1 MLLHFLFCRLSLRR
15 KITPFHW
22 NNQQMC
28 KQSVIPLQFQELHD
42 CTAPQ
47 QGCEWEEDVLL
58 PPPVHSH
65 PHPEGALDSCMNHS
79 MNLNELFDTMCFF
92 INGSLS
98 WVVVCIKQ
106 LHPTPKK
113 KKKNGWDVLLQ
124 AGLKLLGDLLDS
136 PPPTVTSTSRPG
148 PDRERWPVH
157 DGDLHPKH
165 GPGEVHVRGRH
176 PRAVHPRGPGRR
188 VEGDLGEAG
197 PHLLALDSALSAA
210 RPWND
215 RDPEQAKGTGLQMVR
230 WLNEREMKCIMIIMM
245 IMNEFAVLEDAL
257 GKTPRVMYFFAW
269 N

>member
-1 MLLHFLFCRLSLRR
+1 MHES
-15 KITPFHW
+15 
-22 NNQQMC
+22 
-28 KQSVIPLQFQELHD
+28 
-42 CTAPQ
+42 
-47 QGCEWEEDVLL
+47 
-58 PPPVHSH
+58 
-65 PHPEGALDSCMNHS
+65 
-79 MNLNELFDTMCFF
+79 LNEPEWAFWYSVLFHQRQPFVSR
-92 INGSLS
+92 GVYQAASS
-98 WVVVCIKQ
+98 YS
-106 LHPTPKK
+106 K